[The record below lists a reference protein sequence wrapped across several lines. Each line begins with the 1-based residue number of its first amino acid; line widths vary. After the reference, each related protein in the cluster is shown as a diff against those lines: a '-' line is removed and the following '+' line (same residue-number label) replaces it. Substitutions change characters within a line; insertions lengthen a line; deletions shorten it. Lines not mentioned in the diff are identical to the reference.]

1 MQGIGFHSDHETR
14 APILEASTGS
24 LWPGTSGGTIS
35 SLELIPLPLSG
46 SIPELPHVAT
56 VFLHRP
62 TEISRTV
69 CAAIEQSFEGL
80 HNRR

>member
-46 SIPELPHVAT
+46 SIPELPHVAKV
-56 VFLHRP
+56 VFPKVSKTLRA
-62 TEISRTV
+62 V
-69 CAAIEQSFEGL
+69 GAFFV
-80 HNRR
+80 